1 MRASSSCCPAL
12 SRTDVTSGRSRI
24 PHWQGM
30 KLDKEPTGPKITFSY
45 RCQEPLCCLAV
56 RICAAGP
63 SWSYR
68 RMCKSPPSHTDQP
81 KPPLSLPRRAGTLRH
96 LLRCLIWSTV
106 IKRFT
111 VLGAGLAL
119 AQMPMP
125 GPKASPAAACPA
137 AGQSAS
143 ISDFHPHPRSGA
155 TGRTGSLPWLGLSCP
170 LGQETPGTLI
180 ELPGAWLALGQQ
192 ASGWSLK
199 RQPRAPRPGS
209 TTTSPQPHTKKP
221 HTGRWH

>member
-1 MRASSSCCPAL
+1 MLPCPAL
-12 SRTDVTSGRSRI
+12 SRADVTSGRSRI

-30 KLDKEPTGPKITFSY
+30 KLDKESKGLKITFSY

-56 RICAAGP
+56 RICAEGP
-63 SWSYR
+63 PWSHR
-68 RMCKSPPSHTDQP
+68 RMYKSPPSHTDQP
-81 KPPLSLPRRAGTLRH
+81 EPPLSLPRRTGTLQH

-111 VLGAGLAL
+111 VCLAL
-119 AQMPMP
+119 VWLLLRCPMP

-155 TGRTGSLPWLGLSCP
+155 TGRTGSLPWHGLV
-170 LGQETPGTLI
+170 
-180 ELPGAWLALGQQ
+180 
-192 ASGWSLK
+192 
-199 RQPRAPRPGS
+199 
-209 TTTSPQPHTKKP
+209 
-221 HTGRWH
+221 

>member
-111 VLGAGLAL
+111 VLGASLAL
-119 AQMPMP
+119 AQMPHARAQSQP
-125 GPKASPAAACPA
+125 RGSLPSCRTVSFYLRFSSPPKVWGDRQD
-137 AGQSAS
+137 GQSALAWS
-143 ISDFHPHPRSGA
+143 
-155 TGRTGSLPWLGLSCP
+155 
-170 LGQETPGTLI
+170 
-180 ELPGAWLALGQQ
+180 ELPAG
-192 ASGWSLK
+192 SGNPW
-199 RQPRAPRPGS
+199 
-209 TTTSPQPHTKKP
+209 HTD
-221 HTGRWH
+221 